1 MNKKVGATVATLGVA
16 ATVLLTG
23 TYAWQSLNQEALNEA
38 SAVVNPGGRL
48 HDDFD
53 YNNDIKRIYVENFGD
68 RDIYARIK
76 LTEYMEI
83 GNEAGQNLT
92 EADRNVELITTTAN
106 YNDKTTWPIYH
117 YLNEGNETF
126 EYWNFDFGGEAV
138 AYLPTFNMNK
148 DSLKADINGT
158 YGAGYSDYVSYDDRV
173 GEQIEGTEIKDN
185 DTNTIE
191 EENPTEE
198 NVTETVA
205 NHTVA
210 TTKASCV
217 ISMEEWNALDEAT
230 QGTTECWVYDTDGWA
245 YWSKPIAK
253 GTATGTLINDIDVK
267 NVDDSWFYALN
278 ATAQFITADDLGY
291 KDNTGFYD
299 VTKGSQPTEN
309 ALRLLDSIGVD
320 ITGAIPI
327 VITPTAD
334 AQAIDL
340 NEGLNLSAG
349 NTITLS
355 TSEGYADAKWTSSDL
370 AVGSR
375 ALVDNGDGT
384 ATFTVPN
391 ASVGSSWTVTVT
403 VPDGEGSGSVDVVIN
418 SVLSAD
424 AVALAEQINATEVGK
439 ALNIRHATYYSPS
452 YYVIAKE
459 DNKALMM
466 YYGDGGGGGNGIA
479 YAFDAT
485 SNNWEDSSLRASLN
499 NVETGFLGDKA
510 VLSELV
516 MDTTLY
522 TRDASDLDNYVTTTD
537 KVFIMSEA
545 DRFGTFQGTSISY
558 AESPNDFTTTAD
570 SDGNIIPNDI
580 EQNGFTFVGSGIYY
594 EEDIMWL
601 RTPGTNGN
609 VRYATTRSSGTNGE
623 AAPSTNGIVLPMF
636 WVDLS
641 SVTASE

>member
-16 ATVLLTG
+16 SAVLLTG

-278 ATAQFITADDLGY
+278 ATAQFITADDLG
-291 KDNTGFYD
+291 KTDGTGFYD
-299 VTKGSQPTEN
+299 VTKGSVPTDN
-309 ALRLLDSIGVD
+309 ALQLLNSIGVD
-320 ITGAIPI
+320 TSGEAEETEDPYGFSHLLMGYKQENMQSETFVDKAYAKPGDVIPFSAVAYSNNNETMAMDEANTEWTLTAKEGEI
-327 VITPTAD
+327 AEGTTLSEEGVLTISSTQAPLSVLEVTISYTDKLNNTYTESHNVLISNEDINLTAVIEEAESYVVGTTYQVTATATTVGGTPVPMEWTYDTFATD
-334 AQAIDL
+334 ME
-340 NEGLNLSAG
+340 NESLSAS
-349 NTITLS
+349 IS
-355 TSEGYADAKWTSSDL
+355 
-370 AVGSR
+370 
-375 ALVDNGDGT
+375 
-384 ATFTVPN
+384 
-391 ASVGSSWTVTVT
+391 
-403 VPDGEGSGSVDVVIN
+403 
-418 SVLSAD
+418 
-424 AVALAEQINATEVGK
+424 
-439 ALNIRHATYYSPS
+439 
-452 YYVIAKE
+452 
-459 DNKALMM
+459 
-466 YYGDGGGGGNGIA
+466 
-479 YAFDAT
+479 
-485 SNNWEDSSLRASLN
+485 
-499 NVETGFLGDKA
+499 ETGEFVAHNAGEFTINVWAEYLPGKYA
-510 VLSELV
+510 
-516 MDTTLY
+516 TI
-522 TRDASDLDNYVTTTD
+522 NVTT
-537 KVFIMSEA
+537 
-545 DRFGTFQGTSISY
+545 
-558 AESPNDFTTTAD
+558 
-570 SDGNIIPNDI
+570 
-580 EQNGFTFVGSGIYY
+580 
-594 EEDIMWL
+594 
-601 RTPGTNGN
+601 
-609 VRYATTRSSGTNGE
+609 
-623 AAPSTNGIVLPMF
+623 
-636 WVDLS
+636 VD
-641 SVTASE
+641 